1 MQVIESDLPEAAK
14 ISIVYVILFALIFI
28 DYIVYKLVKSKQKV
42 KKINP
47 DLISTNRKVSIVME
61 LKDKFK
67 RRFTHH

>member
-47 DLISTNRKVSIVME
+47 DLIDTNRKVSIVIEMN
-61 LKDKFK
+61 FNK
-67 RRFTHH
+67 R

>member
-1 MQVIESDLPEAAK
+1 MQVIQSDLPEAAK

-47 DLISTNRKVSIVME
+47 DLIDTNRKVSIVME
-61 LKDKFK
+61 MKDKFK

>member
-47 DLISTNRKVSIVME
+47 DLIETNRKVSIVME
-61 LKDKFK
+61 MKDKFK

>member
-47 DLISTNRKVSIVME
+47 DLIDTNRKVSIVME
-61 LKDKFK
+61 MKDKFK